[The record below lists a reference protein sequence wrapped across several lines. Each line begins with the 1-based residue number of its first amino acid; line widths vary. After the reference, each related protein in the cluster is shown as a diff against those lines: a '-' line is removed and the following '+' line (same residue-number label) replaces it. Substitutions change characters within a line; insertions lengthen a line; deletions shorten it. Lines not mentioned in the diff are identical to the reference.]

1 MNLLNL
7 LTPYTRKWRWDQL
20 LTGNTNCLST
30 SELTWYADGGVASL
44 VRWPFTH
51 FLIEWEPGEV
61 GTGEWGTKA
70 SEVVE
75 NGSRFELND
84 FYLFI

>member
-44 VRWPFTH
+44 VRRPFTH
-51 FLIEWEPGEV
+51 FLIEWESGEV
-61 GTGEWGTKA
+61 GTGGLKCL
-70 SEVVE
+70 VVE
-75 NGSRFELND
+75 NGSRFELNN
-84 FYLFI
+84 FYLFR